1 MLKTL
6 RRRFIL
12 FNMLVVVLLIAVLTG
27 TIFVGTKN
35 ELSLHRI
42 LFVAIFCILIAFI
55 GSYLISKQAVLPIK
69 KAWQKQLDFTADAS
83 HELRTPLAVIRT
95 NLEIVM
101 DSPEETIASQMKWL
115 ENIHIEQQHMERL
128 VADLL
133 TISRSDTGEEEI
145 QRTTF
150 ALDTLLQEI
159 TEKFL
164 PICQQ
169 KALQLDVAI
178 APHVSFFGDQQRINQ
193 LVMILLDNAYQ
204 YSNSGGTI
212 TLTLKDLTNE
222 VQLSIK
228 DTGIGISEENLD
240 KLFDRFFRV
249 TDSRK
254 QNPDGLGLGLAIAK
268 LITEQH
274 QGNLT
279 VTSELGAGSEFRIFL
294 PKTSN
299 ATLEVL
305 EDS

>member
-6 RRRFIL
+6 RQRFIL
-12 FNMLVVVLLIAVLTG
+12 FNMLVVILLIAVLSG

-42 LFVAIFCILIAFI
+42 LFVAIFCLLIAFVS
-55 GSYLISKQAVLPIK
+55 SYFISKQAVSPIK
-69 KAWQKQLDFTADAS
+69 QAWQKQLDFTADAS

-101 DSPEETIASQMKWL
+101 DSPEETVASQMKWL
-115 ENIHIEQQHMERL
+115 ENIYIEQQHMERL
-128 VADLL
+128 VSDLL

-150 ALDTLLQEI
+150 ALDTLLEEI
-159 TEKFL
+159 AEKFL

-169 KALQLDVAI
+169 KEIQLDITI
-178 APHVSFFGDQQRINQ
+178 APQVSFFGDQQRLNQ

-204 YSNSGGTI
+204 YSDHGGRI
-212 TLTLKDLTNE
+212 TLVLEDLTNE
-222 VQLSIK
+222 IQLSIK

-249 TDSRK
+249 TNSRK

-274 QGNLT
+274 QGTLT
-279 VTSELGAGSEFRIFL
+279 VTSQLGVGSEFRILL
-294 PKTSN
+294 PKISNLTSK
-299 ATLEVL
+299 
-305 EDS
+305 